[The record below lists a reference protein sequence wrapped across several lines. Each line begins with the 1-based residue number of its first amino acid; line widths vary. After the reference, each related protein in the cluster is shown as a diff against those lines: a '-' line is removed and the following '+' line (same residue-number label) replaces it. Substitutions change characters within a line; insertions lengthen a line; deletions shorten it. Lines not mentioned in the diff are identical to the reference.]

1 LLFFTSWRITVQLKF
16 NVFYGPTSMKKR
28 CGAPLL
34 GLAKSIYIY
43 HYYESNKST
52 KRLTVIFL
60 SIYGLL
66 GLH

>member
-1 LLFFTSWRITVQLKF
+1 
-16 NVFYGPTSMKKR
+16 MKKR

-52 KRLTVIFL
+52 KRLTVILL